1 MGPAPRLAGP
11 QRRPDDIGPARRRRR
26 GRRHRR
32 GRRARAALARRR
44 GALPQRRA
52 LAASGLTMASVLA
65 IDCGNSLMKWG
76 LHRDGAWI
84 KRDGVPLG
92 AIVRLEPQWRDLGP
106 VDRIVVSNV
115 AGHAVGIEIDRLS
128 ARWTIEPIRV
138 VPGRS
143 QCGVVNGYERP
154 ERLGADRWAALIG
167 ARALEPGACLVVDA
181 GTATTVDML
190 SAEGTFTGGAILPG
204 VSLMKRALAQ
214 HAAQLPLAEGR
225 LVPEPRHPPDP
236 IQTGVPPAP

>member
-1 MGPAPRLAGP
+1 
-11 QRRPDDIGPARRRRR
+11 
-26 GRRHRR
+26 
-32 GRRARAALARRR
+32 
-44 GALPQRRA
+44 
-52 LAASGLTMASVLA
+52 MASVLA

-115 AGHAVGIEIDRLS
+115 AGHAVGIEIDRLL
-128 ARWTIEPIRV
+128 ARWTIEPVRV

-167 ARALEPGACLVVDA
+167 ARALEPGPCVVVDA
-181 GTATTVDML
+181 GTATTIDML
-190 SAEGTFTGGAILPG
+190 SADGHFTGGVILPG
-204 VSLMKRALAQ
+204 VGLMKRALAL

-225 LVPEPRHPPDP
+225 LVAEPKNTEDA
-236 IQTGVPPAP
+236 IETGCLLAQAGAIERLYGRMGSGARCLISGGNAPRIASALRIEARLVDNLVLEGLLKIAG